1 MDKFQTKEQEKT
13 SEKEPNTV
21 DTSSLPNEEFKVMI
35 IKKLNKLGR
44 RMDKYS
50 KKFHKDFKNK
60 KENQTEL
67 KDTIM
72 EIQKYIR
79 RNQQEIR

>member
-1 MDKFQTKEQEKT
+1 MFQMKEQYQT
-13 SEKEPNTV
+13 PKEELSKLEINL
-21 DTSSLPNEEFKVMI
+21 SNEEFKVMI

>member
-1 MDKFQTKEQEKT
+1 
-13 SEKEPNTV
+13 
-21 DTSSLPNEEFKVMI
+21 MI
-35 IKKLNKLGR
+35 IKMLNKLGR

-60 KENQTEL
+60 RENQTEL

>member
-1 MDKFQTKEQEKT
+1 MKKQDKITEELKEVEI
-13 SEKEPNTV
+13 EN
-21 DTSSLPNEEFKVMI
+21 LPDKEFKVMI